1 MMEKI
6 SDIAAGFIGLFNAG
20 GEYFL
25 GIAVDI
31 IPTLLV
37 LLTFINLLIRL
48 IGEERVMN
56 FMKKCTRFAI
66 TRYTILPVFA
76 MIFLTDPMCHTMGKF
91 LDEKY
96 KAAFYDCEMTFV
108 HPVTGI
114 FPHAN
119 PAELFIYMG
128 IANGIGELG
137 LNKNLLAIWYF
148 VIGIILCFIRG
159 LVTEKVYGMLAKRRN
174 GRIAAEGGNAYE

>member
-37 LLTFINLLIRL
+37 LL
-48 IGEERVMN
+48 N

>member
-1 MMEKI
+1 MEKI
-6 SDIAAGFIGLFNAG
+6 SDVTAGFIGLFNAG

-25 GIAVDI
+25 GIVVDI
-31 IPTLLV
+31 IPTLLI
-37 LLTFINLLIRL
+37 LLTFINLIIRL
-48 IGEERVMN
+48 VGEERVMR

-66 TRYTILPVFA
+66 TRYTILPVLS

-91 LDEKY
+91 LEEKY
-96 KAAFYDCEMTFV
+96 KAAYYDSCMTFV

-128 IANGIGELG
+128 IANGIAELG
-137 LNKNLLAIWYF
+137 FNKNILAIWYF
-148 VIGIILCFIRG
+148 VIGIILCLIRG
-159 LVTEKVYGMLAKRRN
+159 IVTEKVYAMLYKRKKN
-174 GRIAAEGGNAYE
+174 QAVIEGGA